1 MRMHLT
7 PQRPTRRAGLTRRK
21 VLAGGVL
28 TVGFA
33 LAGWQSPTRAGGIG
47 GARSVDPN
55 AVDTFL
61 SVNGDGTVTLYCGKV
76 DLGQGLRI
84 AMRQIAGEELGIGVD
99 KIKYVEGD
107 TALTPDQGR
116 TSGSSGIQRGG
127 TQIRRAAA
135 TARAGL
141 IALAAQR
148 LNVNPDDLIA
158 EGGVV
163 RSKSGANN
171 GGSNG
176 GTGIRFADLVAGGNF
191 NLKLDPK
198 APLKNPATYSLVGKP
213 LPRPDVP
220 AKCTGTFTYMQDFSL
235 PGMVH
240 ARVIRPPAIGAKLIA
255 VDETSIKN
263 LPGASVV
270 RIQDFLAVIADDE
283 WTAVRAAGTLRAQ
296 WSEWSGLP
304 AQDKLVATLRAKT
317 DLTDEMLVSRGGEQA
332 GNYGALSRSASY
344 YWPMQSHGSIGPS
357 CAVADVDK
365 EAATVWT
372 ASQGTHGNRK
382 TFARFLR
389 LPEDQVRL
397 IYLEGAG
404 CYGMNG
410 HEDAAADAAILSQA
424 IGRPVRVQWSRQD
437 EHGWDPK
444 GPPQLLDISGVV
456 DSTGRIRE
464 WRTEMWLPQTTKG
477 LSDIPLLGPAAAGL
491 DDVRGLQPGAISQNT
506 DPPYA
511 ADKVEVLAHWLKD
524 APLRPAPIRSP
535 GKPANCFAV
544 ESFTDELASAAGL
557 DPIEFRLRGL
567 DDKRGVE
574 AIKRAA
580 ALMNWQSRPSPGSG
594 KNAGNGAAVMRGRG
608 FAYVHYKH
616 SESYVAMGIDV
627 AVERASGRIKVE
639 RVACAF
645 DCGQII
651 NPDGARAQVEGSIL
665 QTLSRV
671 LLEEVQFDQSRVT
684 SVDWNSYPI
693 LRFSDVP
700 QIEIELI
707 DRPTEAPV
715 GAGEAACTTV
725 GAALANA
732 VFDATG
738 ARLRTVPFTPE
749 RVKAALGAA

>member
-1 MRMHLT
+1 MAHLASH
-7 PQRPTRRAGLTRRK
+7 RPTRRA
-21 VLAGGVL
+21 VLAGTGAL
-28 TVGFA
+28 TVSFA
-33 LAGWQSPTRAGGIG
+33 FASRNRAAGAAAVPRILDANELDSFL
-47 GARSVDPN
+47 
-55 AVDTFL
+55 AVD
-61 SVNGDGTVTLYCGKV
+61 GDGTVTLFCGKV

-84 AMRQIAGEELGIGVD
+84 AMRQIAGEELGIDVD
-99 KIKYVEGD
+99 MIKYVEGD

-116 TSGSSGIQRGG
+116 TSGSNGIQRGG

-304 AQDKLVATLRAKT
+304 AQNKLVATLRAKT